1 MFFGVAGAAL
11 LAAGTYF
18 PQLKTSLGYTYTIA
32 GTPSY
37 ICYGI
42 AVLLLVFA
50 LLADKIRIDLAAR
63 LSIIPIC
70 LIAGCLVYGNSVYEQ
85 GTGWAA
91 REAAFDSPGWKMTA
105 QDKYWHQL
113 GEMTG
118 ETRLRTLYEN
128 WGPYVT
134 WNNNP
139 VFQNT
144 IGALSREQADSL
156 LQAGEV
162 PQTYTRFGLALF
174 IAALLSQLLA
184 TVAIWIRSR
193 AGS

>member
-1 MFFGVAGAAL
+1 MSEEKQ
-11 LAAGTYF
+11 T
-18 PQLKTSLGYTYTIA
+18 
-32 GTPSY
+32 
-37 ICYGI
+37 
-42 AVLLLVFA
+42 
-50 LLADKIRIDLAAR
+50 
-63 LSIIPIC
+63 
-70 LIAGCLVYGNSVYEQ
+70 EQ
-85 GTGWAA
+85 
-91 REAAFDSPGWKMTA
+91 
-105 QDKYWHQL
+105 Q
-113 GEMTG
+113 
-118 ETRLRTLYEN
+118 
-128 WGPYVT
+128 
-134 WNNNP
+134 P